1 MIRNSNHMPVLLH
14 EVIRVLNP
22 KPGEFFVDAT
32 LGGGGHA
39 REILKLI
46 GDSGLFLGIDL
57 DRYAAQSFSNEISN
71 VKNAQIVFRTYA
83 DLIDIL
89 RRWKLPKVDC
99 LLIDLGF
106 SSDQIDVVERGFSF
120 RKDGPLDM
128 RYDDTNGMT
137 AGDAVNSLS
146 EKKLSEIIKTFGED
160 RFADRISKAIVSY
173 RKQKLVTRTTQ
184 LADIILHAIPRFWKD
199 SIHPATRTFQALRIF
214 VNHELENLEKILSD
228 IPKIMNTGGRVSIIS
243 FHSLEDRIVK
253 KAFLDFSKEGKA
265 KLIIKKPIVPQFS
278 EQKSN
283 PRSRSAKLRGIKM
296 N

>member
-46 GDSGLFLGIDL
+46 GEGGLFLGIDL
-57 DRYAAQSFSNEISN
+57 DKHAAQGFSNEISN
-71 VKNAQIVFRTYA
+71 AKNAQIVFRTYA

-89 RRWKLPKVDC
+89 RRWNLPKIDC

-106 SSDQIDVVERGFSF
+106 SSDQVDAVERGFSF

-128 RYDDTNGMT
+128 RYDDTSEMM
-137 AGDAVNSLS
+137 ASDAVNSLS
-146 EKKLSEIIKTFGED
+146 EKKLSEIIKTLGED
-160 RFADRISKAIVSY
+160 RFADRIAKAIVSH
-173 RKQKLVTRTTQ
+173 RKQKPITRTVQ
-184 LADIILHAIPRFWKD
+184 LADIILRAVPRFGK
-199 SIHPATRTFQALRIF
+199 SSVHPATRTFQALRIF
-214 VNHELENLEKILSD
+214 VNHELENLEKVLSD
-228 IPKIMNTGGRVSIIS
+228 IPNIMNIGGRVSIIS

-253 KAFLDFSKEGKA
+253 NVFLDFSKKGRGE
-265 KLIIKKPIVPQFS
+265 LIVKKPIVPQFS